1 MDETSGREK
10 ENEHKMVE
18 SNVQWRKQNGCGN
31 GEAKVDKRPLNTTT
45 ILTQSMPPLITS
57 LQQMNERAFRVYTV
71 HFHSKFDIKQA
82 MKKWH
87 CFTFSKFATLQR
99 WFFNETKI
107 VGGCSNVDTTRDAM
121 TEIVPLLS
129 NLNFTPSLL
138 ISNEWHF
145 CNECKSSYVCV

>member
-18 SNVQWRKQNGCGN
+18 SNVQREWGRQKTNYRLQ
-31 GEAKVDKRPLNTTT
+31 TTTEYDT

-57 LQQMNERAFRVYTV
+57 LQQMNERTNERAFHVCMYTV

-87 CFTFSKFATLQR
+87 CFAFSNFAMLSVD
-99 WFFNETKI
+99 FSTK
-107 VGGCSNVDTTRDAM
+107 R
-121 TEIVPLLS
+121 
-129 NLNFTPSLL
+129 
-138 ISNEWHF
+138 
-145 CNECKSSYVCV
+145 KS